1 MLPNPYLHK
10 KKGIRNLFHHSTR
23 AQPDFRNAA
32 TLRQRMSAAN
42 DAAICKKAKD
52 SSDFDAN
59 RILFDESS
67 GGFSL
72 DFSSSSSNDMRFED
86 DGETK
91 EDADDEEE
99 DYMLHLKNFTSPLAI
114 SQTKKGELGCRVWN
128 CALALCDY
136 LVVSSSS
143 SSSSSFSLL
152 NKNVLDVGCGVGLG
166 GFVASSLG
174 AKSVTLADCGKNT
187 LENVSKTLK
196 RYDALVALNEG
207 VTDVKSQSVKTKE
220 TKFDSRD
227 GRVRVRMH
235 LWEEDEEIV
244 NASLEKRSKGTV
256 RHWSNASRTEDD
268 SFAAPKMADDETFDV
283 IILSDCLYYSSQE
296 VPLAKMLALRLK
308 KEPSAIIVL
317 FQTRRTTSKLVEE
330 RFKICC
336 EMHGLEVS
344 VEDVAL
350 EKPKRNKEGGV
361 HETRHTIGYARMIMK
376 WRLL

>member
-1 MLPNPYLHK
+1 M
-10 KKGIRNLFHHSTR
+10 S
-23 AQPDFRNAA
+23 
-32 TLRQRMSAAN
+32 SAAN
-42 DAAICKKAKD
+42 DGAFCKKAKD

-59 RILFDESS
+59 IISFDESS

-72 DFSSSSSNDMRFED
+72 DFSSSNDMRFED
-86 DGETK
+86 DGETE

-99 DYMLHLKNFTSPLAI
+99 DYMLRLKNFTSPLAI
-114 SQTKKGELGCRVWN
+114 SQTKGELGCRVWN

-136 LVVSSSS
+136 LVTSCS

-152 NKNVLDVGCGVGLG
+152 NKNVLEVGCGVGLG

-227 GRVRVRMH
+227 GRVRARMH

-244 NASLEKRSKGTV
+244 NALLEKRSKGTV
-256 RHWSNASRTEDD
+256 RHWSNASRTEND
-268 SFAAPKMADDETFDV
+268 SLTAPKMADNEAFDV